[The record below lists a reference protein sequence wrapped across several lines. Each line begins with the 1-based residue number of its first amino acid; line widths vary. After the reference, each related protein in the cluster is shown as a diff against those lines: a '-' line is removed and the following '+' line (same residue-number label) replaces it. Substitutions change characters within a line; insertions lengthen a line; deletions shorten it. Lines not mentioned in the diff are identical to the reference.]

1 MHPNEHR
8 NGYQLSTK
16 WALTL
21 GSDCQSSAAGL
32 YAGRGCALIDGSGN
46 MFEYGTSI
54 CGYYMNHYTNQV
66 IEWLSKT
73 HIKSTALRGYPISI
87 GDYRIWT
94 KMAYMNHNDAY
105 ESHFLSD

>member
-54 CGYYMNHYTNQV
+54 CGYYTVSQK
-66 IEWLSKT
+66 KT
-73 HIKSTALRGYPISI
+73 SPTFLAITRESI
-87 GDYRIWT
+87 DG
-94 KMAYMNHNDAY
+94 
-105 ESHFLSD
+105 FL